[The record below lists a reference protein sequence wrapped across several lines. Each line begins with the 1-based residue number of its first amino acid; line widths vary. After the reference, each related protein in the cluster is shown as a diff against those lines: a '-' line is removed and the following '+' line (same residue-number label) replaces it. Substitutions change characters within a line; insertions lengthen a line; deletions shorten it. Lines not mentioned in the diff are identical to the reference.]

1 MAENRRDPRYY
12 NSDKLPLLMQGFE
25 QQFTN
30 TVISKL
36 IDKKEFTT
44 KVDRGVVNYLDF
56 QAISLNQVVNGMI
69 ETDYNGTLLTLLA
82 GGQQIVVNEPLERY
96 DYAIDLGDRDEQK
109 IQVIINGGQTL
120 ESKMELPDLVSN
132 APGNVAIVGQLLAH
146 YTTKKHD
153 NFLVSPE
160 SKFNWG
166 LGLKRQSYRV
176 VLPAG
181 ATVGQTLEEIVP
193 KNQGRVIGF
202 SILIYGTDISEVY
215 VDLGFDDLTVIL
227 NVLTMR
233 FSRMV
238 QRDPF
243 IQKIDVEP
251 GATLQ
256 FTLRP
261 RAGYTVI
268 NDMFGFVTLYFAN

>member
-1 MAENRRDPRYY
+1 M
-12 NSDKLPLLMQGFE
+12 
-25 QQFTN
+25 
-30 TVISKL
+30 
-36 IDKKEFTT
+36 
-44 KVDRGVVNYLDF
+44 
-56 QAISLNQVVNGMI
+56 
-69 ETDYNGTLLTLLA
+69 A
-82 GGQQIVVNEPLERY
+82 GGQQIIVDEPLERY

-120 ESKMELPDLVSN
+120 ESKMHLPDLTSN

-153 NFLVSPE
+153 QFLASPK

-166 LGLKRQSYRV
+166 LGLKRQSFR
-176 VLPAG
+176 LQIRAG
-181 ATVGQTLEEIVP
+181 ATAGVNLEQVIP

-202 SILIYGTDISEVY
+202 SLLVYGTDLPDVFI
-215 VDLGFDDLTVIL
+215 DLSFDDLTVIL
-227 NVLTMR
+227 NVLAMR
-233 FSRMV
+233 FSRLS

-243 IQKIDVEP
+243 IQSIDVEP

-256 FTLRP
+256 LTIRP

-268 NDMFGFVTLYFAN
+268 NDMTCFVTIYFAN

>member
-1 MAENRRDPRYY
+1 MAEERKDPRYY
-12 NSDKLPLLMQGFE
+12 NSDKLPLLMQGFD

-30 TVISKL
+30 TITQV

-56 QAISLNQVVNGMI
+56 QCISLNQVANGMREI
-69 ETDYNGTLLTLLA
+69 DYNGSLLTLLA
-82 GGQQIVVNEPLERY
+82 GGQQIIVDEPAERY
-96 DYAIDLGDRDEQK
+96 DYAIDLGERVEQK
-109 IQVIINGGQTL
+109 IQVVINGGQTL
-120 ESKMELPDLVSN
+120 ESKFYLPDLTSN
-132 APGNVAIVGQLLAH
+132 APGNVALVGQLLAH
-146 YTTKKHD
+146 YTTKKHEE
-153 NFLVSPE
+153 FLRSPK
-160 SKFNWG
+160 SNFNWG
-166 LGLKRQSYRV
+166 LGLKRQSYRA
-176 VLPAG
+176 VLRAG
-181 ATVGQTLEEIVP
+181 ATAGVTIEQTVP

-215 VDLGFDDLTVIL
+215 TDVAFDDLTVNL

-233 FSRMV
+233 FSRFV

-261 RAGYTVI
+261 KTGYAMI
-268 NDMFGFVTLYFAN
+268 NDMFGFITLHFAN